1 MNVFLRSLTSYMDG
15 DSCTVSAGHGTIIG
29 TWLNSKYTG
38 LASVDEDPVSQ
49 TPERGEPAGTE
60 RSHHDVSPP
69 DDDLERQVSQVSEG
83 DLSAVSDTSEK
94 TSFSI
99 LEIAEL
105 DRDVMLEI
113 LPDLHQ
119 ASSGLLRIIAPD
131 QQPVQD
137 SHAIIEELKVK
148 DSKTSKIL
156 KLRLA
161 TLATHVQNFTSQDY
175 LRPDLILRCL
185 LKAGSVKELGSQAW
199 RPDEVFYKANLASFA
214 RAIISMDRESDD
226 AWNALNSAD
235 TDFPNAFLS
244 AFMQSDP
251 GTTNL
256 STGGSALLEQTFQLG
271 LEIRTQMVVV
281 LLMARRNED
290 VDKILAQVF
299 CDLPV
304 DKELTTQEY
313 KDALEDGILRGWDTD
328 GLTLDDKQESREFV
342 VAVARRVKTIRQFFG
357 DGLESTKPEVAVG
370 IGELQEKFPWP
381 DFQIKVIEW
390 TRRRN
395 REIDSQIKNK
405 GGIDRVSE
413 LLAKEIELR
422 QDHSTNEAAEKEGST
437 TGGRAALR
445 TAQSVQRSHATPEA
459 ALRTAENGQ
468 IGTAGPVGKFSLPV
482 SEGWMRLAKK
492 RHSSIRTKTSPEAP
506 EASGRRETEPRLED
520 GDWRPPVEDETTE
533 QEPAT
538 RTAPRSTADRLA
550 QARQIERNQNK
561 ENLRRNQNSSA
572 ADTGAAFIDPYRK
585 RPAFVDPQ
593 PGAARIGFDDSG
605 SSQIQTQ
612 RRQGRSPK
620 RARVEEEEV
629 DVSEDEGFQVDDR
642 SVDAEQRR
650 QAASA
655 GRQSRIVPD
664 VTSPPKR
671 IRVAEGIAA
680 ERRHVPR
687 RETSVSDLEE
697 EVPST
702 AASRYRTINKAAKAL
717 TGTRDLDLPYVPQH
731 RRAWTDE
738 EVNALL
744 NLIAEYGPRYSMIK
758 KIDTDG
764 DNVLV
769 DRDQTALRNK
779 AENMK
784 FDFIKSGQ
792 AGDTGMGL
800 PTNFHLV
807 PLKRRQLEQLQK
819 FGIDLEQA
827 AILNV

>member
-1 MNVFLRSLTSYMDG
+1 MDG
-15 DSCTVSAGHGTIIG
+15 DSC
-29 TWLNSKYTG
+29 
-38 LASVDEDPVSQ
+38 LAPVDEDPVSQ

-60 RSHHDVSPP
+60 GIHHDVLPP

-83 DLSAVSDTSEK
+83 DLSAVSGTSEK

-105 DRDVMLEI
+105 DRDVMLEV

-119 ASSGLLRIIAPD
+119 ASLGLLRIIAPD
-131 QQPVQD
+131 QQPVQTL
-137 SHAIIEELKVK
+137 HAIIEELKVK

-156 KLRLA
+156 KLRQA
-161 TLATHVQNFTSQDY
+161 TLAAHVENFTSQDY

-185 LKAGSVKELGSQAW
+185 LKAESVKELGSHAW

-214 RAIISMDRESDD
+214 RAIISTDRESED
-226 AWNALNSAD
+226 AWNVLNSAD

-244 AFMQSDP
+244 SFMQSDP
-251 GTTNL
+251 GTANL
-256 STGGSALLEQTFQLG
+256 STGSSALFEQTFQLG

-299 CDLPV
+299 YDLPV

-313 KDALEDGILRGWDTD
+313 KDTLEGGILRGWDTD

-357 DGLESTKPEVAVG
+357 DDVQSAKPEAAVG

-413 LLAKEIELR
+413 SLAKEIELR
-422 QDHSTNEAAEKEGST
+422 QDHSTNEATEIERST
-437 TGGRAALR
+437 TGGRAALH
-445 TAQSVQRSHATPEA
+445 TAQSVQRPHATPEA
-459 ALRTAENGQ
+459 ALRTAGNGQ
-468 IGTAGPVGKFSLPV
+468 IGTAGPVGKLDLDSSLPI

-492 RHSSIRTKTSPEAP
+492 RHSSIRTKTTPEAP
-506 EASGRRETEPRLED
+506 EASSRRETEPRLED
-520 GDWRPPVEDETTE
+520 DDWRPPVEDETVE
-533 QEPAT
+533 QEPAI

-561 ENLRRNQNSSA
+561 ENLHRNQNSSA
-572 ADTGAAFIDPYRK
+572 ADAGAAFIDPYRK

-593 PGAARIGFDDSG
+593 PGAARIGFDDSQ
-605 SSQIQTQ
+605 SSQAQTQ

-620 RARVEEEEV
+620 RARVEAEEV

-664 VTSPPKR
+664 VASSPKR
-671 IRVAEGIAA
+671 KRVAKGVAA
-680 ERRHVPR
+680 ERQHVPR

-702 AASRYRTINKAAKAL
+702 AASRYRTINKVAKAL

-744 NLIAEYGPRYSMIK
+744 DLIAEYGPRYSMIK
-758 KIDTDG
+758 KIDMDG

-827 AILNV
+827 AIRNV